1 VPDIVP
7 GSDKIDY
14 VNFSLK
20 LLIYL
25 WNYRYKGVRMVIN
38 YPLMGFLGLRGGT
51 PGAWE
56 SQAGRGGAP
65 LKVRLIFLSDS

>member
-38 YPLMGFLGLRGGT
+38 YPLMGFLGSRGGHPWGMGV
-51 PGAWE
+51 PGRK
-56 SQAGRGGAP
+56 RGSPFEGP
-65 LKVRLIFLSDS
+65 PYFFE